1 MPKNQNLK
9 QSHIHEAKQ
18 DLDIA
23 QMRASASDAVAFL
36 RAFSHEERLL
46 LLCQL
51 SQQEMCVS
59 ELEEKLGIYQPSL
72 SQYLGVLRRNGLIT
86 PRREGNH
93 IYYRVSDAK
102 ALAMLDIL
110 YKQFCK

>member
-1 MPKNQNLK
+1 MSKTQKLK
-9 QSHIHEAKQ
+9 QELNIE
-18 DLDIA
+18 
-23 QMRASASDAVAFL
+23 QMRASAADAVAFL
-36 RAFSHEERLL
+36 RAFSHEDRLL

-93 IYYRVSDAK
+93 IYYRVSDPK